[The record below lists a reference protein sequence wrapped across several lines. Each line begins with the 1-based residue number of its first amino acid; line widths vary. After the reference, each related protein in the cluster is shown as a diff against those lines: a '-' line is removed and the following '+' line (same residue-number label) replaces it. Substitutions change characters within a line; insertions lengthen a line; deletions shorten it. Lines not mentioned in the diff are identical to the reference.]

1 MGMAGTAQHCK
12 EKVGLKAQGISRTS
26 LVATEGCVCG
36 LKVRSVWQQRDG
48 KVLNTNENACGAAPS
63 SGKRHKMLHSA
74 SEIM

>member
-36 LKVRSVWQQRDG
+36 LKVRSVWQQ
-48 KVLNTNENACGAAPS
+48 
-63 SGKRHKMLHSA
+63 
-74 SEIM
+74 